1 MSNGG
6 RKSEEK
12 TNPLILI
19 NMPTLKLAIL
29 KDKPAKDGSLNIKI
43 AIGHKSTTH
52 HIATRFKIDN
62 LSQFKNGQVVKR
74 SDAAMINT
82 KLRNLL
88 NEYQEKLDSIKCI
101 SMYDCKQLRE
111 ILINI
116 TPAGQTASTFQAVA
130 NAYIS
135 ELIEDGRGN
144 YAKLLER
151 NCRYFTEFTKGDF
164 LLSEITPQ
172 IVQNYDRFLRNKKG
186 IGETTIGMMMSRTR
200 TIINRTKKAQ
210 LVKYDIEPFAYY
222 SIKSSPVRE
231 VDITVENLIKIKD
244 CTLKEKKLRV
254 ARDLFMLSFYL
265 GGINLADL
273 LGIDFRKTDK
283 VEYIRKKA
291 RNLKQGEQ
299 RIVITIPDIAKP
311 IISEWMN
318 RNTGKLDFGYKFTY
332 SNFYRYLTRCLN
344 TLADTLNINQ
354 KAVFYSA
361 RKTFAQ
367 FASELGIPDGVIDYC
382 LGHSDK
388 SKGIIRF
395 YTKVKQKQ
403 AEIAINRVIDY
414 VNNPEKYKD
423 YIEMRADI
431 MMMKG

>member
-1 MSNGG
+1 MA
-6 RKSEEK
+6 
-12 TNPLILI
+12 
-19 NMPTLKLAIL
+19 TLKLAITP
-29 KDKPAKDGSLNIKI
+29 DKVAKDGTHKI
-43 AIGHKSTTH
+43 RIALGHKSVTRY
-52 HIATRFKIDN
+52 IVTRFKIDN

-74 SDAAMINT
+74 PDAAMINT
-82 KLRNLL
+82 KLRNIL

-101 SMYDCKQLRE
+101 QMYDCKQLRE
-111 ILINI
+111 ILVNSVS
-116 TPAGQTASTFQAVA
+116 AGQTAATFQAVA
-130 NAYIS
+130 NSYIK

-144 YAKLLER
+144 YAKLIER
-151 NCRYFTEFTKGDF
+151 NCRYFTDFTKGEF
-164 LLSEITPQ
+164 MLSEITPE
-172 IVQNYDRFLRNKKG
+172 IISNYDRFLRNTKK

-200 TIINRTKKAQ
+200 TIINRAKKSQ
-210 LVKYDIEPFAYY
+210 LVKYDVEPFAYY

-231 VDITVENLIKIKD
+231 IDITVENLIKIKD
-244 CTLKEKKLRV
+244 CAPKEKKLRV
-254 ARDLFMLSFYL
+254 AKDCFMLSFYL

-273 LGIDFRKTDK
+273 LEIDFRKTDK

-299 RIVITIPDIAKP
+299 RIVITIPEEAKP
-311 IISEWMN
+311 IIKEWMN
-318 RNTGKLDFGYKFTY
+318 HNTGKLDFGYKFTY

-344 TLADTLNINQ
+344 VLADTLNINQ
-354 KAVFYSA
+354 KVVYYSA

-388 SKGIIRF
+388 SKGIIRY

-423 YIEMRADI
+423 YIEMKADI

>member
-1 MSNGG
+1 MA
-6 RKSEEK
+6 
-12 TNPLILI
+12 
-19 NMPTLKLAIL
+19 TLKLAITP
-29 KDKPAKDGSLNIKI
+29 DKVAKDGSHKI
-43 AIGHKSTTH
+43 RIALGHKSVTRY
-52 HIATRFKIDN
+52 IVTRFKVDN

-74 SDAAMINT
+74 PDAAMINT
-82 KLRNLL
+82 KLRTIL

-101 SMYDCKQLRE
+101 QMYDCKQLRE
-111 ILINI
+111 ILVNSA
-116 TPAGQTASTFQAVA
+116 PAGQTASTFQAVA
-130 NAYIS
+130 HAYIT
-135 ELIEDGRGN
+135 ELIEDGREN

-151 NCRYFTEFTKGDF
+151 NCRYFTEFTKGEF
-164 LLSEITPQ
+164 LLSEITPE
-172 IVQNYDRFLRNKKG
+172 IITNYDRFLRNKKG
-186 IGETTIGMMMSRTR
+186 VGETTIGMMMSRTR
-200 TIINRTKKAQ
+200 TIINRGIKKQ
-210 LVKYDIEPFAYY
+210 LVKYDVLPFAYY
-222 SIKSSPVRE
+222 SIRSSPVRE
-231 VDITVENLIKIKD
+231 VDITIENLIKIKNFASQ
-244 CTLKEKKLRV
+244 EKRLHV

-273 LGIDFRKTDK
+273 LAIDFRKTD
-283 VEYIRKKA
+283 VISYIRRKA
-291 RNLKQGEQ
+291 RNLKQGDQ
-299 RIVITIPDIAKP
+299 RIVITIPEAAKP
-311 IISEWMN
+311 IIKEWMN

-332 SNFYRYLTRCLN
+332 SNFYRYLTRSLN
-344 TLADTLNINQ
+344 LLGERLNIHQ
-354 KAVFYSA
+354 KVVYYSA

-423 YIEMRADI
+423 YIEMKADI

>member
-1 MSNGG
+1 MA
-6 RKSEEK
+6 
-12 TNPLILI
+12 
-19 NMPTLKLAIL
+19 TLKLAITP
-29 KDKPAKDGSLNIKI
+29 DKVAKDGTHKI
-43 AIGHKSTTH
+43 RIALGHKCVTRY
-52 HIATRFKIDN
+52 IVTRFKIDN

-74 SDAAMINT
+74 PDAAMINT
-82 KLRNLL
+82 KLRSIL

-111 ILINI
+111 ILVNS

-130 NAYIS
+130 NAYIA

-151 NCRYFTEFTKGDF
+151 NCRYFTEFTKGEF
-164 LLSEITPQ
+164 LLSEITPE
-172 IVQNYDRFLRNKKG
+172 IINNYDRYLRNTKKV
-186 IGETTIGMMMSRTR
+186 GETTIGMMMSRTR
-200 TIINRTKKAQ
+200 TIINRGVKKQ
-210 LVKYDIEPFAYY
+210 LVKYDIAPFAYY

-231 VDITVENLIKIKD
+231 VDLTVENLIRIKKS
-244 CTLKEKKLRV
+244 TPKEKKLRV
-254 ARDLFMLSFYL
+254 ARDLFMLLFYL

-273 LGIDFRKTDK
+273 LDIDFRKLPII
-283 VEYIRKKA
+283 EYTRRKA
-291 RNLKQGEQ
+291 RNLKQGDQ
-299 RIVITIPDIAKP
+299 RIVITIPEIAMP
-311 IISEWMN
+311 IINEWVN
-318 RNTGKLDFGYKFTY
+318 RNTGKLDFGYNFSY
-332 SNFYRYLTRCLN
+332 SNFYRYLTRSLN
-344 TLADTLNINQ
+344 ALAVDLNINQ
-354 KAVFYSA
+354 KVVYYSA

-388 SKGIIRF
+388 SKGIIRY

-431 MMMKG
+431 MMMRG

>member
-1 MSNGG
+1 MA
-6 RKSEEK
+6 
-12 TNPLILI
+12 TI
-19 NMPTLKLAIL
+19 KLTIFKAKVL
-29 KDKPAKDGSLNIKI
+29 KDGRHKVRV
-43 AIGHKSTTH
+43 AICHKQETCY
-52 HIATRFKIDN
+52 IVTRFTIDN

-74 SDAAMINT
+74 PDAAIMNT

-88 NEYQEKLDSIKCI
+88 NDYQERLDSIKCV

-111 ILINI
+111 ILVNSA
-116 TPAGQTASTFQAVA
+116 PAGQTAFTFQAVA
-130 NAYIS
+130 NEYIT

-151 NCRYFTEFTKGDF
+151 NCRYFTEFTKGNF
-164 LLSEITPQ
+164 LLSEITPE
-172 IVQNYDRFLRNKKG
+172 IITNYDRFLRNKKG
-186 IGETTIGMMMSRTR
+186 VGETTIGMMMSRTR
-200 TIINRTKKAQ
+200 TIINRGIKKQ
-210 LVKYDIEPFAYY
+210 LVKYDILPFAYY

-231 VDITVENLIKIKD
+231 VDITIENFIKIKNYASE
-244 CTLKEKKLRV
+244 EKRLHV

-273 LGIDFRKTDK
+273 LAIDFRNTD
-283 VEYIRKKA
+283 VISYIRRKA

-299 RIVITIPDIAKP
+299 RIVIAIPEAAKP
-311 IISEWMN
+311 IIKEWMN

-332 SNFYRYLTRCLN
+332 SNFYRYLTRSLN
-344 TLADTLNINQ
+344 LLGERLNITQ
-354 KAVFYSA
+354 KVVYYSA
-361 RKTFAQ
+361 RKSFAQ

-388 SKGIIRF
+388 SKGIIRY
-395 YTKVKQKQ
+395 YTKVKQRQ

-414 VNNPEKYKD
+414 TNNPEKYTEFL
-423 YIEMRADI
+423 EMRADI

>member
-1 MSNGG
+1 MA
-6 RKSEEK
+6 
-12 TNPLILI
+12 
-19 NMPTLKLAIL
+19 TLKLAITP
-29 KDKPAKDGSLNIKI
+29 DKAAKDGSHKIRI
-43 AIGHKSTTH
+43 AIGHKSVTRY
-52 HIATRFKIDN
+52 IVTRFKIDN

-74 SDAAMINT
+74 PDAAMINT

-88 NEYQEKLDSIKCI
+88 NEYQEKLDSIKCV

-111 ILINI
+111 ILINSLP
-116 TPAGQTASTFQAVA
+116 TGQTASTFQAVA
-130 NAYIS
+130 KAYID
-135 ELIEDGRGN
+135 ELIEDGREN

-151 NCRYFTEFTKGDF
+151 NNRYFTEFTKGEF
-164 LLSEITPQ
+164 LLSEITPE
-172 IVQNYDRFLRNKKG
+172 IINNYDRFLRNKKG

-200 TIINRTKKAQ
+200 TIINRGIKKQ
-210 LVKYDIEPFAYY
+210 LVKYDVQPFAYY

-231 VDITVENLIKIKD
+231 VDITVENLIKIKN
-244 CTLKEKKLRV
+244 CTPKEKKLRV
-254 ARDLFMLSFYL
+254 ARDCFMLSFYL

-273 LGIDFRKTDK
+273 LEVDFRKTNK

-291 RNLKQGEQ
+291 RNLKQNEQ
-299 RIVITIPDIAKP
+299 RIVITIPEIAKQ
-311 IISEWMN
+311 IIKEWMN

-332 SNFYRYLTRCLN
+332 SNFYRYLTRGIN
-344 TLADTLNINQ
+344 MLAENLNINQ
-354 KAVFYSA
+354 KVVYYSA

-388 SKGIIRF
+388 SKGVIRY
-395 YTKVKQKQ
+395 YTKVKQRQ

-423 YIEMRADI
+423 FLEMRADI

>member
-1 MSNGG
+1 MA
-6 RKSEEK
+6 
-12 TNPLILI
+12 
-19 NMPTLKLAIL
+19 TLKLAITP
-29 KDKPAKDGSLNIKI
+29 DKVAKDGTHKI
-43 AIGHKSTTH
+43 RIALGHKCVTRY
-52 HIATRFKIDN
+52 IVTRFKIDN

-74 SDAAMINT
+74 PDAAMINT
-82 KLRNLL
+82 KLRSIL

-111 ILINI
+111 ILVNS

-130 NAYIS
+130 NAYIA

-151 NCRYFTEFTKGDF
+151 NCRYFTEFTKGEF
-164 LLSEITPQ
+164 LLSEITPE
-172 IVQNYDRFLRNKKG
+172 IINNYDRYLRNTKKV
-186 IGETTIGMMMSRTR
+186 GETTIGMMMSRTR
-200 TIINRTKKAQ
+200 TIINRGVKKQ
-210 LVKYDIEPFAYY
+210 LVKYDIAPFAYY

-231 VDITVENLIKIKD
+231 VDLTVENLIRIKKS
-244 CTLKEKKLRV
+244 TPKEKKLRV

-273 LGIDFRKTDK
+273 LDIDFRKLPII
-283 VEYIRKKA
+283 EYTRRKA
-291 RNLKQGEQ
+291 RNLKQGDQ
-299 RIVITIPDIAKP
+299 RIVITIPEIAMP
-311 IISEWMN
+311 IINEWVN
-318 RNTGKLDFGYKFTY
+318 RNTGKLDFGYNFSY
-332 SNFYRYLTRCLN
+332 SNFYRYLTRSLN
-344 TLADTLNINQ
+344 ALAVDLNINQ
-354 KAVFYSA
+354 KVVYYSA

-388 SKGIIRF
+388 SKGIIRY

-431 MMMKG
+431 MMMRG

>member
-1 MSNGG
+1 MA
-6 RKSEEK
+6 
-12 TNPLILI
+12 
-19 NMPTLKLAIL
+19 TLKLAITP
-29 KDKPAKDGSLNIKI
+29 DKVAKDGTHKI
-43 AIGHKSTTH
+43 RIALGHKCVTRY
-52 HIATRFKIDN
+52 IVTRFKIDN

-74 SDAAMINT
+74 PDAAMINT
-82 KLRNLL
+82 KLRNIL

-101 SMYDCKQLRE
+101 QMYDCKQLRE
-111 ILINI
+111 ILVNS
-116 TPAGQTASTFQAVA
+116 THAGQTASTFQAVA
-130 NAYIS
+130 NTYIT
-135 ELIEDGRGN
+135 ELIEDGREN

-151 NCRYFTEFTKGDF
+151 NCRYFTEFTKGEF
-164 LLSEITPQ
+164 LLSEITPE
-172 IVQNYDRFLRNKKG
+172 IISNYDRFLRNKKG
-186 IGETTIGMMMSRTR
+186 IGETTISMMMSRTR
-200 TIINRTKKAQ
+200 TIINRGIKKQ
-210 LVKYDIEPFAYY
+210 LVKYDILPFAYY
-222 SIKSSPVRE
+222 SIKSSQMRE
-231 VDITVENLIKIKD
+231 VDITIENLIKIKN

-254 ARDLFMLSFYL
+254 ARDCFMLSFYL

-273 LGIDFRKTDK
+273 LEVDFRKTDK
-283 VEYIRKKA
+283 IEYIRKKA

-311 IISEWMN
+311 IISKWMN
-318 RNTGKLDFGYKFTY
+318 QNTGKLDFGYKFTY

-344 TLADTLNINQ
+344 TLADKLKVNQ
-354 KAVFYSA
+354 KIVYYSA

-388 SKGIIRF
+388 SKGIIRY

-414 VNNPEKYKD
+414 VNDPNKYKD

-431 MMMKG
+431 MMMKGQ